1 MYTTRA
7 SASDRDN
14 SNFLL
19 CVKAWMSVEMTCDAA
34 EELGFAEGWDIHCS
48 IGLGG
53 DGRVLV
59 RTVFLDCLQY
69 ILLLL
74 LPSVPLIHG
83 DLEAL
88 FTATTNPGASL
99 LLTMTENYTY
109 DAAMLN
115 LNIDNS
121 KDRARN

>member
-14 SNFLL
+14 SNFLF

-34 EELGFAEGWDIHCS
+34 EELSFAEGWDIHCS

-74 LPSVPLIHG
+74 LPSYPRRLG
-83 DLEAL
+83 
-88 FTATTNPGASL
+88 GSL
-99 LLTMTENYTY
+99 YRYYEPWCFIVAGY
-109 DAAMLN
+109 D
-115 LNIDNS
+115 
-121 KDRARN
+121 